1 MRPGVCKEKKR
12 KHMQRTLIVFGATLA
27 VSAGLAFAAVELD
40 TDLMQNIDDTNKSL
54 ASNIALK
61 DGKAAIADAKSMN
74 AMFGTVETYFVQ
86 KGDAANAVDLTK
98 KSRELTLT
106 IVNAVTSGDYDA
118 ATDAATTLS
127 RTCKTCHT
135 FYKKE

>member
-1 MRPGVCKEKKR
+1 
-12 KHMQRTLIVFGATLA
+12 MQRTLIVFGAVLA
-27 VSAGLAFAAVELD
+27 ASAGLAFAAVELD

-74 AMFGTVETYFVQ
+74 TMFGTVETYFVQ

>member
-1 MRPGVCKEKKR
+1 
-12 KHMQRTLIVFGATLA
+12 MQRKLIAFGAMLF
-27 VSAGLAFAAVELD
+27 VSAGFALAAVELD

-54 ASNIALK
+54 ASNIAVK

-74 AMFGTVETYFVQ
+74 DMFGTVETYFVQ
-86 KGDAANAVDLTK
+86 KGDAANAVELTK
-98 KSRELTLT
+98 QSRELTLA
-106 IVNAVTSGDYDA
+106 IVNAVTANNYDA

-127 RTCKTCHT
+127 RTCKKCHT

>member
-1 MRPGVCKEKKR
+1 MRKKI
-12 KHMQRTLIVFGATLA
+12 IVFGSLLA
-27 VSAGLAFAAVELD
+27 SIAGLSLAAVELD

-54 ASNIALK
+54 SSNIALK
-61 DGKAAIADAKSMN
+61 DTKAALADAKSMN
-74 AMFGTVETYFVQ
+74 AMFGQVETYFVQ
-86 KGDAANAVDLTK
+86 KGDAANAVELTR
-98 KSRELTLT
+98 KSRELTLA
-106 IVNAVTSGDYDA
+106 IVNSVTTNNFDA

>member
-1 MRPGVCKEKKR
+1 
-12 KHMQRTLIVFGATLA
+12 MQRKLIAFGAVLSI
-27 VSAGLAFAAVELD
+27 SAGLALAAVELD

-61 DGKAAIADAKSMN
+61 DGKAALADAKSMTT
-74 AMFGTVETYFVQ
+74 MFDTVETYFVQ
-86 KGDAANAVDLTK
+86 KGDAANAVELTK

-106 IVNAVTSGDYDA
+106 IVDAVTSSDYDK

>member
-1 MRPGVCKEKKR
+1 
-12 KHMQRTLIVFGATLA
+12 
-27 VSAGLAFAAVELD
+27 
-40 TDLMQNIDDTNKSL
+40 MQNIDDTNKSL

>member
-1 MRPGVCKEKKR
+1 
-12 KHMQRTLIVFGATLA
+12 MQRKLIAFGAMLF

-74 AMFGTVETYFVQ
+74 DMFGTVETYFVQ
-86 KGDAANAVDLTK
+86 KGDAANAVELTK
-98 KSRELTLT
+98 QSRELTLA
-106 IVNAVTSGDYDA
+106 IVKAVTANDYDA

-127 RTCKTCHT
+127 RTCKKCHT

>member
-1 MRPGVCKEKKR
+1 MRR
-12 KHMQRTLIVFGATLA
+12 KLIVFGAMLS
-27 VSAGLAFAAVELD
+27 VSAGFALAAVELD

-74 AMFGTVETYFVQ
+74 AMFDTVETYFVQ
-86 KGDAANAVDLTK
+86 KGDANNAVELSQ
-98 KSRELTLT
+98 KSRELTLA
-106 IVNAVTSGDYDA
+106 IVNAVTSNDYDA
-118 ATDAATTLS
+118 ATNAATTLS

>member
-1 MRPGVCKEKKR
+1 
-12 KHMQRTLIVFGATLA
+12 MQRTLIVFGAVLA
-27 VSAGLAFAAVELD
+27 ASAGLAFAAVELD

-61 DGKAAIADAKSMN
+61 DGRAAIADAKSMN
-74 AMFGTVETYFVQ
+74 TMFGTVETYFVQ

>member
-1 MRPGVCKEKKR
+1 
-12 KHMQRTLIVFGATLA
+12 MQRKLIVFAAALS
-27 VSAGLAFAAVELD
+27 VSAGLAWAAAELD

-54 ASNIALK
+54 ASNIAVK

-74 AMFGTVETYFVQ
+74 DMFGTVETYFVQ
-86 KGDAANAVDLTK
+86 KGDAANAVELTK
-98 KSRELTLT
+98 QSRELTLA
-106 IVNAVTSGDYDA
+106 IVKAVTANDYDA

-127 RTCKTCHT
+127 RTCKKCHT

>member
-1 MRPGVCKEKKR
+1 
-12 KHMQRTLIVFGATLA
+12 MQRTLIVFGAVLA
-27 VSAGLAFAAVELD
+27 TSAGLAFAAVELD

-61 DGKAAIADAKSMN
+61 DGRAAIADAKSMN
-74 AMFGTVETYFVQ
+74 TMFGTVETYFVQ

>member
-1 MRPGVCKEKKR
+1 
-12 KHMQRTLIVFGATLA
+12 MQRKLIAFGAMLF
-27 VSAGLAFAAVELD
+27 VSAGLALAAVELD

-54 ASNIALK
+54 SSNIALK

-74 AMFGTVETYFVQ
+74 DMFGTVETWFVQ

-98 KSRELTLT
+98 QSRELTLA
-106 IVNAVTSGDYDA
+106 IVKAVTANDYDA

-127 RTCKTCHT
+127 RTCKKCHT

>member
-1 MRPGVCKEKKR
+1 MRNR
-12 KHMQRTLIVFGATLA
+12 IIVVAAVLA
-27 VSAGLAFAAVELD
+27 SIAGLAMAAVELD

-61 DGKAAIADAKSMN
+61 DGKAALADAKSMN
-74 AMFGTVETYFVQ
+74 EMFGQVETYFVQ
-86 KGDAANAVDLTK
+86 KGDAANAVDLTR
-98 KSRELTLT
+98 KSRELTLA
-106 IVNAVTSGDYDA
+106 IVDSVTANNFDA

-127 RTCKTCHT
+127 RTCRTCHS

>member
-1 MRPGVCKEKKR
+1 MRNKI
-12 KHMQRTLIVFGATLA
+12 IVIGTFLA
-27 VSAGLAFAAVELD
+27 SLAGLAFAAVELD

-74 AMFGTVETYFVQ
+74 EMFGHVETYFVQ

-98 KSRELTLT
+98 QSRELTLS
-106 IVNAVTSGDYDA
+106 IVSAVTANNFDA
-118 ATDAATTLS
+118 ATDAATSLS
-127 RTCKTCHT
+127 RTCKKCHT

>member
-1 MRPGVCKEKKR
+1 
-12 KHMQRTLIVFGATLA
+12 MQRTLIAFGAVLSI
-27 VSAGLAFAAVELD
+27 SAGLALAAVELD

-74 AMFGTVETYFVQ
+74 AMFDTVETYFVQ
-86 KGDAANAVDLTK
+86 KGDAANAVELSRK
-98 KSRELTLT
+98 NRELTLA
-106 IVNAVTSGDYDA
+106 IVADVTSNDYDK

>member
-1 MRPGVCKEKKR
+1 
-12 KHMQRTLIVFGATLA
+12 MQRKLIVFGAALSI
-27 VSAGLAFAAVELD
+27 SAGLALAAVELD

-61 DGKAAIADAKSMN
+61 DAKAAIADAKSMN
-74 AMFGTVETYFVQ
+74 TMFDTVETYFVQ

-98 KSRELTLT
+98 KSRELTLA
-106 IVNAVTSGDYDA
+106 IVDAVTSNDYDA
-118 ATDAATTLS
+118 ATNAATTLS

>member
-1 MRPGVCKEKKR
+1 
-12 KHMQRTLIVFGATLA
+12 MQRKLIVFGAMLS
-27 VSAGLAFAAVELD
+27 VSAGLALAAVELD

-74 AMFGTVETYFVQ
+74 AMFDTVETYFVQ
-86 KGDAANAVDLTK
+86 KGDAANAVELSK
-98 KSRELTLT
+98 KSRELTLA
-106 IVNAVTSGDYDA
+106 IVNSVTANDYDA
-118 ATDAATTLS
+118 ATNAATTLS

>member
-1 MRPGVCKEKKR
+1 
-12 KHMQRTLIVFGATLA
+12 MQRKLIVFAAALS
-27 VSAGLAFAAVELD
+27 VSAGLAWAAAELD

-74 AMFGTVETYFVQ
+74 DMFGTVETYFVQ
-86 KGDAANAVDLTK
+86 KGDAANAVELTK
-98 KSRELTLT
+98 QSRELTLT
-106 IVNAVTSGDYDA
+106 IVNAVTANNYDA

-127 RTCKTCHT
+127 RTCKKCHT

>member
-1 MRPGVCKEKKR
+1 
-12 KHMQRTLIVFGATLA
+12 MQRKLIAFGAVLS
-27 VSAGLAFAAVELD
+27 VSAGLALAAVELD

-74 AMFGTVETYFVQ
+74 TMFDTVETYFVQ

-106 IVNAVTSGDYDA
+106 IVNAVTSNDYDA
-118 ATDAATTLS
+118 ATNAATTLS

>member
-1 MRPGVCKEKKR
+1 
-12 KHMQRTLIVFGATLA
+12 MQRKLIAFGAMLF
-27 VSAGLAFAAVELD
+27 VSAGLALAAVELD

-54 ASNIALK
+54 SSNIALK

-74 AMFGTVETYFVQ
+74 DMFGTVETYFVQ
-86 KGDAANAVDLTK
+86 KGDAANAVELTK
-98 KSRELTLT
+98 QSRELTLA
-106 IVNAVTSGDYDA
+106 IVKAVTANDYDA

-127 RTCKTCHT
+127 RTCKKCHT

>member
-1 MRPGVCKEKKR
+1 MHR
-12 KHMQRTLIVFGATLA
+12 KLIALGAILS
-27 VSAGLAFAAVELD
+27 VSAGLAWAAVELD

-61 DGKAAIADAKSMN
+61 DSRAAIADAKSMN

-106 IVNAVTSGDYDA
+106 IVNAVTSSDYDA
-118 ATDAATTLS
+118 ATNAATTLS

>member
-1 MRPGVCKEKKR
+1 
-12 KHMQRTLIVFGATLA
+12 MQRKLIVFGAMLS
-27 VSAGLAFAAVELD
+27 VCAGLALAAVELD

-98 KSRELTLT
+98 QSRELTLA
-106 IVNAVTSGDYDA
+106 IVNAVTANDYDA

-127 RTCKTCHT
+127 RTCKKCHT

>member
-1 MRPGVCKEKKR
+1 MRKKIIVLGALLV
-12 KHMQRTLIVFGATLA
+12 TL
-27 VSAGLAFAAVELD
+27 AGLALAAAELD
-40 TDLMQNIDDTNKSL
+40 TDLMQNIDDTNKSM

-61 DGKAAIADAKSMN
+61 DSKAAIADAKSMN
-74 AMFGTVETYFVQ
+74 EMFGHVETYFVQ
-86 KGDAANAVDLTK
+86 KGDAVNAVDLTK

-106 IVNAVTSGDYDA
+106 IVSSVTSNNFDA

>member
-1 MRPGVCKEKKR
+1 
-12 KHMQRTLIVFGATLA
+12 MQRTLIVFGAMLA
-27 VSAGLAFAAVELD
+27 VSAGLAFAEVELD

-74 AMFGTVETYFVQ
+74 TMFGTVETYFVQ

>member
-1 MRPGVCKEKKR
+1 
-12 KHMQRTLIVFGATLA
+12 MQRKLIAFGAMLF
-27 VSAGLAFAAVELD
+27 VSAGLALAAVELD

-54 ASNIALK
+54 SSNIALK

-74 AMFGTVETYFVQ
+74 DMFGTVETYFVQ
-86 KGDAANAVDLTK
+86 KGDAANAVELTK
-98 KSRELTLT
+98 QSRELTLA
-106 IVNAVTSGDYDA
+106 IVNAVTANNYDA

-127 RTCKTCHT
+127 RTCKKCHT

>member
-1 MRPGVCKEKKR
+1 
-12 KHMQRTLIVFGATLA
+12 MQRKLIVFGAILS
-27 VSAGLAFAAVELD
+27 VSAGLALAAVELD

-54 ASNIALK
+54 ASNIATM

-74 AMFGTVETYFVQ
+74 DMFGTVETYFVQ
-86 KGDAANAVDLTK
+86 KGDAANAVELTK
-98 KSRELTLT
+98 QSRELTVT
-106 IVNAVTSGDYDA
+106 IVNAVTANNYDA

-127 RTCKTCHT
+127 RTCKKCHT

>member
-1 MRPGVCKEKKR
+1 
-12 KHMQRTLIVFGATLA
+12 MQRKLIAFGATLL

-54 ASNIALK
+54 ASNIAIK

-74 AMFGTVETYFVQ
+74 DMFGTVETYFVQ
-86 KGDAANAVDLTK
+86 KGDAANAVELTK
-98 KSRELTLT
+98 QSRELTLA
-106 IVNAVTSGDYDA
+106 IVNAVTANNYDA

-127 RTCKTCHT
+127 RTCKKCHT

>member
-1 MRPGVCKEKKR
+1 
-12 KHMQRTLIVFGATLA
+12 MQRTLIVFGAVLA
-27 VSAGLAFAAVELD
+27 ASAGLAFAAVELD

-54 ASNIALK
+54 ASNVALK

-74 AMFGTVETYFVQ
+74 TMFGTVETYFVQ

>member
-1 MRPGVCKEKKR
+1 
-12 KHMQRTLIVFGATLA
+12 MQRKLIAFGATLF
-27 VSAGLAFAAVELD
+27 VSAGLALAAVELD

-54 ASNIALK
+54 ASNIAIK

-74 AMFGTVETYFVQ
+74 DMFGTVETYFVQ
-86 KGDAANAVDLTK
+86 KGDAANAVELTK
-98 KSRELTLT
+98 QSRELTLA
-106 IVNAVTSGDYDA
+106 IVNAVTANNYDA

-127 RTCKTCHT
+127 RTCKKCHT

>member
-1 MRPGVCKEKKR
+1 
-12 KHMQRTLIVFGATLA
+12 MQRTLIVFGAVLA
-27 VSAGLAFAAVELD
+27 VSAGLAVAAVELD
-40 TDLMQNIDDTNKSL
+40 TDLMQTIDDTNKSL
-54 ASNIALK
+54 ASNIAVK

-135 FYKKE
+135 IYKKE

>member
-1 MRPGVCKEKKR
+1 MRR
-12 KHMQRTLIVFGATLA
+12 KLIVFGAMLT
-27 VSAGLAFAAVELD
+27 VSAGLAWAAAELD

-74 AMFGTVETYFVQ
+74 AMFDTVETYFVQ
-86 KGDAANAVDLTK
+86 KGDAANAVDLSK
-98 KSRELTLT
+98 KSRELTLA
-106 IVNAVTSGDYDA
+106 IVDSVTSNDFDK

>member
-1 MRPGVCKEKKR
+1 
-12 KHMQRTLIVFGATLA
+12 MQRKLIAFGATLF
-27 VSAGLAFAAVELD
+27 VSAGLALAAAELD

-54 ASNIALK
+54 ASNIAVK

-74 AMFGTVETYFVQ
+74 DMFGTVETYFVQ
-86 KGDAANAVDLTK
+86 KGDAANAVELTK
-98 KSRELTLT
+98 QSRELTLA
-106 IVNAVTSGDYDA
+106 IVNAVTAKNYDA

-127 RTCKTCHT
+127 RTCKKCHT